1 MKVRMI
7 TAMIAIV
14 IIVPL
19 LFVKLARDYPQSFLF
34 RYFIWIVIIV
44 LAIVFILAIGGK
56 KSD

>member
-1 MKVRMI
+1 MI